1 MLAATGQ
8 DKAVRLY
15 DPATGNPIRTL
26 TGVYADQLAFSP
38 DGTHV
43 AVVAP
48 DNTAQVVGL
57 G

>member
-1 MLAATGQ
+1 
-8 DKAVRLY
+8 
-15 DPATGNPIRTL
+15 L

-48 DNTAQVVGL
+48 DHTVQVATL

>member
-15 DPATGNPIRTL
+15 DPATGTPIRTL

-38 DGTHV
+38 DGKHV

-48 DNTAQVVGL
+48 DHTVQVAAL